1 MIRCILIAILL
12 LSGLP
17 VASAIAAGKKAGEQE
32 IPSGAMYRYRN
43 ANGQI
48 VVSSTLP
55 PDAVQRGYEVLDRQ
69 GNLIKEVEAGPSP
82 EDLEA
87 MRAQKEKMR
96 EQQRQKQE
104 DERLL
109 RLYAGPDDAIR
120 ARDRQIEA
128 LRLNIGYSRN
138 NIDQV
143 EEKLSEEISAAA
155 RFERQG
161 REVPEQIQATIDRYQ
176 RQLQE
181 LNREVEGYKQD
192 MQEVREEFAPI
203 IKRLRVLTGEE
214 QSPSS
219 QSENAG
225 ESVTEDEAG
234 Q

>member
-1 MIRCILIAILL
+1 MIRLILIAILL
-12 LSGLP
+12 VTGWLP
-17 VASAIAAGKKAGEQE
+17 DIAIAAGNNDAEPD
-32 IPSGAMYRYRN
+32 IPAGAMYRYYN
-43 ANGQI
+43 AKGQL

-55 PDAVQRGYEVLDRQ
+55 QEAVQRGYEVLDRQ
-69 GNLIKEVEAGPSP
+69 GNLIKEVEAAPSP

-87 MRAQKEKMR
+87 IRERKEKMR
-96 EQQRQKQE
+96 ERQRQKQE

-128 LRLNIGYSRN
+128 LRLNIGYSSN

-161 REVPEQIQATIDRYQ
+161 REVPEQIQTTINRYQ
-176 RQLQE
+176 RQLKE
-181 LNREVEGYKQD
+181 LNREVEGYKKD
-192 MQEVREEFAPI
+192 MEEVRQEFAPI

-214 QSPSS
+214 EAPPS
-219 QSENAG
+219 QSEDAG
-225 ESVTEDEAG
+225 KSVTEDEAA